1 MAGQPKKQSD
11 IAKIEAVGDD
21 AVLELLEQGY
31 TTRRLAEHFS
41 VSLGSVSVWLR
52 RRTEAVSRARAR
64 GAHALADQALD
75 LADGATVDTERLAK
89 LQIDTRKWLASKWNA
104 MDYGEQ
110 RPGLTVN
117 IAAAH
122 LTDLRGLLV
131 AVEQP
136 QQALEVSDAMVIGD
150 ASIQGDVIGIEPSA
164 IDTTV
169 DDR

>member
-31 TTRRLAEHFS
+31 TTRKLAEHFS

-52 RRTEAVSRARAR
+52 QRTEAVSRARAR

-75 LADGATVDTERLAK
+75 LADGATLDTERLAK

-104 MDYGEQ
+104 MDYGDH
-110 RPGLTVN
+110 RPSLTVN

-131 AVEQP
+131 AAQQA
-136 QQALEVSDAMVIGD
+136 QQALDVSDAMVIGD
-150 ASIQGDVIGIEPSA
+150 ASMQGDQPALSVTKLKP
-164 IDTTV
+164 T
-169 DDR
+169 